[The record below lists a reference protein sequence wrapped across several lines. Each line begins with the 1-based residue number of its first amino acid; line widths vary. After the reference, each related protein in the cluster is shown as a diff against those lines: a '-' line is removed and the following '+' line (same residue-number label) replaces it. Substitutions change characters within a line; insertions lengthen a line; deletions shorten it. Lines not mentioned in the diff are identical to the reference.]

1 LHTTPNCGILNK
13 AYILQNLMY
22 MKKRNFYLSGLLL
35 VLLLFSACTRSIQI
49 QALRP
54 AAITLPSDVET
65 IVVINRYKPD
75 EKHKFKNFIEGLL
88 TGERIRLDR
97 LAADMAVNNVVKK
110 LSESP
115 RVIVKTVPFELQG
128 TGTWEFPQPLPV
140 DVIKN
145 ITRDYKADAIVCLEV
160 MDSNSWIRTQDE
172 RRKRTVNG
180 QTQEY
185 VVSVATRWVSVDAGW
200 RVYDGKTGSVLDEHR
215 MRQEMSWNSE
225 AADAKTAVAQLMP
238 TDRAIP
244 DVGAAAGWD
253 YATRI
258 APSWVWL
265 NREYYTRAKK
275 NTEFKQG
282 VIDAQANHWRD
293 AATKWKNLADNP
305 DRKIAKRACLN
316 MAVACE
322 VEGNLD
328 AALGWAKKGASLGSG
343 KCRNYIYTL
352 SNRIE
357 DEKRLQIQMQ
367 KPNKEEKGE

>member
-1 LHTTPNCGILNK
+1 MAPI
-13 AYILQNLMY
+13 
-22 MKKRNFYLSGLLL
+22 KRITHLL
-35 VLLLFSACTRSIQI
+35 VLLVVFLFFSACTRNIQI

-65 IVVINRYKPD
+65 IIVINRYKPD

-140 DVIKN
+140 DVIKR
-145 ITRDYKADAIVCLEV
+145 ITQDYKADAIVCMEV
-160 MDSNSWIRTQDE
+160 MDSNSWIRTREE

-180 QTQEY
+180 QQQEY

-258 APSWVWL
+258 APSWVQL

-275 NTEFKQG
+275 SPEFKQG

-293 AATKWKNLADNP
+293 AANKWKNLTDNS
-305 DRKIAKRACLN
+305 DKKIAKRACLN

-328 AALGWAKKGASLGSG
+328 AAVSWAEKGASLGSG
-343 KCRNYIYTL
+343 KCKNYIYTL
-352 SNRIE
+352 NNRIE

-367 KPNKEEKGE
+367 KPDKEEKGEQ

>member
-1 LHTTPNCGILNK
+1 MAPLNQL
-13 AYILQNLMY
+13 ADLYNIS
-22 MKKRNFYLSGLLL
+22 KRSLFLLGTL
-35 VLLLFSACTRSIQI
+35 FCVLFLTSCTRSIRI

-65 IVVINRYKPD
+65 IIVINRYKPD
-75 EKHKFKNFIEGLL
+75 DKHKFKNFIEGLL

-97 LAADMAVNNVVKK
+97 MAAEIAVNNVVKK

-128 TGTWEFPQPLPV
+128 TGTWEFPQPLSV
-140 DVIKN
+140 DVIKR
-145 ITRDYKADAIVCLEV
+145 ITQDYKADAIVCMEV
-160 MDSNSWIRTQDE
+160 MDSNSWIRTKEE

-185 VVSVATRWVSVDAGW
+185 VVSVATRWVSIDAGW
-200 RVYDGKTGSVLDEHR
+200 RVYDGKTGSILDEHR
-215 MRQEMSWNSE
+215 MHQEMAWNSE
-225 AADAKTAVAQLMP
+225 AADKEEAVAQLMP
-238 TDRAIP
+238 LDRAIP

-258 APSWVWL
+258 APSWVSL

-275 NTEFKQG
+275 NPEFKQG
-282 VIDAQANHWRD
+282 VIEAQANQWKN
-293 AATKWKNLADNP
+293 AASKWKNLTNHSDKN
-305 DRKIAKRACLN
+305 IAKRACLN

-322 VEGNLD
+322 VEGNLE
-328 AALGWAKKGASLGSG
+328 AALEWAKKGASLGSG
-343 KCRNYIYTL
+343 KCKNYIYVL
-352 SNRIE
+352 NNRIE

-367 KPNKEEKGE
+367 KPDKEKKGEE